1 MKELSTH
8 KNILK
13 MKTLIKKSVIVFA
26 TGLLMSLTA
35 KAGGIEPS
43 KSILISDATKTIKEH
58 VKFPNLLLNYSRQE
72 KVNVVFTVNDEGHV
86 NLVIANTTNDVL
98 KKSIETQFSKLVLK
112 QLKANNAYSIQFNF
126 KTI

>member
-1 MKELSTH
+1 
-8 KNILK
+8 

-35 KAGGIEPS
+35 KAGENEPA
-43 KSILISDATKTIKEH
+43 KNILISDASKTIKEH
-58 VKFPNLLLNYSRQE
+58 IKFPNLLLDYKHE
-72 KVNVVFTVNDEGHV
+72 EIVNVVFTVNDEGHI
-86 NLVIANTTNDVL
+86 NLVIANTSNEIL

-112 QLKANNAYSIQFNF
+112 QLKPNNAYSIQFNF

>member
-1 MKELSTH
+1 
-8 KNILK
+8 

-26 TGLLMSLTA
+26 AGLLMSLTA
-35 KAGGIEPS
+35 KAGGNEPS
-43 KSILISDATKTIKEH
+43 KNILISDATKTIKEH
-58 VKFPNLLLNYSRQE
+58 VKFPNFLLNYPREE

-86 NLVIANTTNDVL
+86 NLVIANTSNEIL

>member
-1 MKELSTH
+1 
-8 KNILK
+8 

-35 KAGGIEPS
+35 RAGGNEPP
-43 KSILISDATKTIKEH
+43 KNISISGASKTIKDH
-58 VKFPNLLLNYSRQE
+58 VKFPNLLLDFSNEE
-72 KVNVVFTVNDEGHV
+72 KVNVVFTVNEEGRV
-86 NLVIANTTNDVL
+86 NLVIANTSNEIL

>member
-1 MKELSTH
+1 
-8 KNILK
+8 
-13 MKTLIKKSVIVFA
+13 MKTLVKKSVIVFA

-35 KAGGIEPS
+35 KAGGVEPS
-43 KSILISDATKTIKEH
+43 KNILISDATKTIKEH
-58 VKFPNLLLNYSRQE
+58 VKFPNLLMSYSREE

-86 NLVIANTTNDVL
+86 NLVIANTTNDIL

-112 QLKANNAYSIQFNF
+112 QLKANNVYSIQFNF